1 MLLTHHYLLAN
12 SDASE
17 RSVSERYSFLLCEEI
32 LGACVSDVRGDG
44 LFASANSPLFV
55 LLRMLL
61 IELSVVVFSG

>member
-32 LGACVSDVRGDG
+32 GACVSDVRGDG